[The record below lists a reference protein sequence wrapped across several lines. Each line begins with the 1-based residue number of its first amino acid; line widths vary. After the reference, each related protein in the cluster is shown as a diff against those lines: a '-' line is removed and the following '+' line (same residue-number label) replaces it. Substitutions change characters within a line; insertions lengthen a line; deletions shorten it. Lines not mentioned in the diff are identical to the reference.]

1 MSLIKPLWN
10 LLSVR
15 LILWFWILTSSV
27 WEMCFA
33 ILCAGFFPKRAK
45 CYKESLLWR
54 QKPEVP
60 KVFQPQSFRQ
70 TRQKCNYTIAQLYKS
85 SRLPGEKST
94 ALNNSKT
101 LDNFFWGITSRLQN
115 FHGYPLSDLLSNPI
129 LLYLCS
135 IAYFGN
141 LSFSVSWDTVLLWVF
156 SNIAILTYFSSFTA
170 SQLWACP

>member
-15 LILWFWILTSSV
+15 LILWFWILISSV

-45 CYKESLLWR
+45 RYKESLLWR

-94 ALNNSKT
+94 SLNNSKT

-129 LLYLCS
+129 LSYLS
-135 IAYFGN
+135 AALHTLAIFP
-141 LSFSVSWDTVLLWVF
+141 SVFPETVLLWVF